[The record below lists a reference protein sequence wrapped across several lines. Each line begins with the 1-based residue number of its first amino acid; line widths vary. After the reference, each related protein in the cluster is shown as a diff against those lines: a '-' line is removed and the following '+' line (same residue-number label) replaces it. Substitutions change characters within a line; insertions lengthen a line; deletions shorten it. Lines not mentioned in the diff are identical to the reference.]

1 MTDPEKQGHT
11 RRPWRTVASMLGVGT
26 LLALIILLAKGP
38 PVDPQDGSRVAFTEA
53 DLAQV
58 GARFE
63 RTWSRPPTAV
73 ELRTAFDRYV
83 RDEVFYRE
91 ALAQGLD
98 RNDPMVKQSLVRKIT
113 LLGTARAQAVEPTD
127 EELKAY
133 FELRTERYRI
143 PASFSLMQVCLNPD
157 ERGEQ
162 LEADAADLLDQLRT
176 TDPPPDELAGLGDML
191 MLPNV
196 SYDMSEE
203 QLARTFGSS
212 FRDGVMPLVVGDWE
226 GPVES
231 EFGLHLVKII
241 DREEARIPQ
250 WTEVRERITSDM
262 RYEGRAAAEDQLY
275 AEILP
280 RHRVV
285 LSEGLAA
292 MLEGDDGRGTDTP

>member
-1 MTDPEKQGHT
+1 
-11 RRPWRTVASMLGVGT
+11 MLGFGL

-38 PVDPQDGSRVAFTEA
+38 PVDPEDGSRVAFTEA

-58 GARFE
+58 SARFE

-98 RNDPMVKQSLVRKIT
+98 RNDPAVKQSLVRKIT
-113 LLGTARAQAVEPTD
+113 LLGTARAQAAEPTD
-127 EELKAY
+127 AELKAY
-133 FELRTERYRI
+133 FELRTERYRV

-157 ERGEQ
+157 KRGEQ
-162 LEADAADLLDQLRT
+162 IEADAVGLLDQLRS
-176 TDPPPDELAGLGDML
+176 TDPRPEELAGLGDML

-203 QLARTFGSS
+203 RLARTFGGS
-212 FRDGVMPLVVGDWE
+212 FRDEVMLLEVGHWE

-250 WTEVRERITSDM
+250 WTEVRDQITSDM
-262 RYEGRAAAEDQLY
+262 RYEGRAAAEDQFY

-292 MLEGDDGRGTDTP
+292 ILEGDNGRGTDTP